1 MRLKK
6 ISKSHP
12 VKSITPSY
20 KTFEFNEVLD
30 LIPVPIFI
38 KDLNGIY
45 ISCNKAYERFMR
57 LHKDEI
63 VGKSVYNLA
72 PKKLADVYHGKDME
86 LFKQGSVQIY
96 ESIVTTKEMNRYVI
110 FHKSIYRNE
119 VGDVGGLVGAV
130 IDVTEQKKAEE
141 FLRVSEEKNKAL
153 LEAIPDA
160 MAVVTPEFIILEFK
174 KAKEFGD
181 IGDVQSIIGK
191 TATEVLPED
200 AARLYMENITLA
212 FQTRKVTCFE
222 YQVVHHQEI
231 RYREARVVAIPNEN
245 ALVMIRDITERKIAE
260 AEIHKLSLVVEQ
272 SPGEIVITDINERI
286 VYVNSRFSQNS
297 GYTLDELKGVN
308 VSFLMAGLQSD
319 EIYSTIQ
326 EATSSGN
333 EWRGEICSKR
343 KNGELRW
350 VLVSLSPLRT
360 LDGEATNYLSV
371 GQDITDK
378 KLMEKTLEKR
388 NAEIKDALDHLEQT
402 QIQLVQQEKMAG
414 IGQLA
419 AGVAHEFNNPLG
431 FVLGNFD
438 CLKQYL
444 VKITEVMNQYRELKN
459 RALESKVQNLKEM
472 AEQIVDLEKKK
483 KIDYIFK
490 DLDPVMQEST
500 EGLKR
505 LRDIVKALKLFSRVD
520 QGSDFVSYDLN
531 AGIQNTLIV
540 AKNEIKYVAEIQVE
554 LGELPHIQALA
565 GQINQVLLNIILN
578 AAYAIKE
585 KKMDKLGR
593 VKITSYHDKQ
603 FAYCLIQ
610 DNGIGMS
617 EETAKNIFNAFFTTK
632 PVGKGTGLGL
642 SISYDIIVNKHHG
655 DISVIS
661 EKGIGTTFS
670 IKLPLELR

>member
-6 ISKSHP
+6 LSEGRSS
-12 VKSITPSY
+12 KSITPSY
-20 KTFEFNEVLD
+20 RAFEFCEVLNS
-30 LIPVPIFI
+30 IPVPLFI
-38 KDLNGIY
+38 KDLDGIY
-45 ISCNKAYERFMR
+45 INCNKSYEKFIG

-63 VGKSVYNLA
+63 IGKSVYNLA
-72 PKKLADVYHGKDME
+72 PKKLADVYHTKDQE
-86 LFKQGSVQIY
+86 LFEQGNVQIY
-96 ESIVTTKEMNRYVI
+96 ESMVTTAEMNRYVI

-119 VGDVGGLVGAV
+119 VGDVSGLVGAV
-130 IDVTEQKKAEE
+130 IDITEQKKAEE

-160 MAVVTPEFIILEFK
+160 MAVVTSEFIILEFK
-174 KAKEFGD
+174 KAKEFGNIRD
-181 IGDVQSIIGK
+181 GQFFIGK
-191 TATEVLPED
+191 TTTEVLPED
-200 AARLYMENITLA
+200 AARLYMKNITSA

-222 YQVVHHQEI
+222 YQVVHNREI

-245 ALVMIRDITERKIAE
+245 ALIMIRDITERKIAE

-272 SPGEIVITDINERI
+272 SPGEIVITDINEKI
-286 VYVNSRFSQNS
+286 VYVNSKFSQNS

-319 EIYSTIQ
+319 ETYSVIQ
-326 EATSSGN
+326 KITSSGS

-343 KNGELRW
+343 KSGELRW

-378 KLMEKTLEKR
+378 KLMEETLGKR
-388 NAEIKDALDHLEQT
+388 NAEIKDALDNLEQT

-419 AGVAHEFNNPLG
+419 AGVAHEINNPLG
-431 FVLGNFD
+431 FVLSNFD
-438 CLKQYL
+438 CLKQY
-444 VKITEVMNQYRELKN
+444 VINITEIVNQYRELKD
-459 RALESKVQNLKEM
+459 RALESEVQNLKEM
-472 AEQIVDLEKKK
+472 AEQLVDMEKKK
-483 KIDYIFK
+483 KIDYIFE
-490 DLDPVMQEST
+490 DLDPLMQESD

-505 LRDIVKALKLFSRVD
+505 LSGIVKALKSFSRVD
-520 QGSDFVSYDLN
+520 QGSEFESYDLN
-531 AGIQNTLIV
+531 AGIKNTLIV
-540 AKNEIKYVAEIQVE
+540 AKNEIKYVAEIEVE

-593 VKITSYHDKQ
+593 VKITSYHDNQ

-632 PVGKGTGLGL
+632 PVGEGTGLGL

-655 DISVIS
+655 NISVIS
-661 EKGIGTTFS
+661 EKGTGTTFT
-670 IKLPLELR
+670 IKLPL